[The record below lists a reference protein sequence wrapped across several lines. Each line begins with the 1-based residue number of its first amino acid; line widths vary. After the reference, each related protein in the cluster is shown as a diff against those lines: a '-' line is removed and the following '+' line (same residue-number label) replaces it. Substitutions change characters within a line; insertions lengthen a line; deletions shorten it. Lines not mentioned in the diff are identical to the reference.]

1 MKKTL
6 LPVLITLF
14 ILSIQSCKKDE
25 NKNYDIPTTYNFNN
39 VDYSGQKTRISMIDV
54 LVAEVRKGGTTQ
66 LNGSWLLDLYR
77 NTNNPFPNDTLNLN
91 TSGKQLKDKT
101 FLSEQAVLENWLTEA
116 ATSSLSNATTATV
129 GNVGTLTNGSNKILV
144 DATGKEYKE
153 AVEKG
158 LQGALIYYQIT
169 AVYLSDDQIGAQ
181 VAIADRQHHWDEA
194 FGYYGVPVD
203 YPTNTTGLKHVGKY
217 CNDRNALLQNGTATM
232 NAFLKGR
239 AAINNNDNQIVT
251 EQVAIIRDNIER
263 GWAGTAVH
271 YLNGALANI
280 ANDGPRHHNL
290 SEAYFIIKG
299 LKYNPTKKASDA
311 QIQQLL
317 SYFGN
322 DFYSVTTTNLQAAKD
337 LLSSIY
343 GFDAVKDQL

>member
-1 MKKTL
+1 MKKLTI
-6 LPVLITLF
+6 PVLLAIF
-14 ILSIQSCKKDE
+14 ILSIQSCKKDD
-25 NKNYDIPTTYNFNN
+25 NKSYDVPTTYNFSN
-39 VDYSGQKTRISMIDV
+39 VDYSGQTTRIKMIDV
-54 LVAEVRKGGTTQ
+54 LVAEVRKGSTTQ
-66 LNGSWLLDLYR
+66 LNGPWLLDLYS

-91 TSGKQLKDKT
+91 TSGKQLKNKT
-101 FLSEQAVLENWLTEA
+101 FLTEQSVIENWLSEA
-116 ATSSLSNATTATV
+116 ATSSLSNANTATV
-129 GNVGTLTNGSNKILV
+129 GNVGTLVNGANKILV

-153 AVEKG
+153 AIEKG

-169 AVYLSDDQIGAQ
+169 AVYLSEDQIGAQ
-181 VAIADRQHHWDEA
+181 VAIGDRQHHWDEA

-203 YPTNTTGLKHVGKY
+203 YPTNTSGLKHVGKY

-239 AAINNNDNQIVT
+239 AAINNNDNGTVT

-280 ANDGPRHHNL
+280 GTDGPRHHNL
-290 SEAYFIIKG
+290 SEAYFIIKA
-299 LKYNPTKKASDA
+299 LKYNPTKKVTDA
-311 QIQQLL
+311 QIQTLL
-317 SYFGN
+317 SYFGT

-337 LLSSIY
+337 LLSTIY